1 MTLSKRLYW
10 LAGLVAVIA
19 IAIAV
24 VTLASANSSAQ
35 TDPPTSA
42 STGADTV
49 VPCSDPTGADSDTEA
64 ADSADA
70 DNIEEQCGD
79 QNDGET
85 NDDGVNETDGDNNEV
100 DDGNGETGDDNGDPA
115 NAGKLDDG
123 KDLLPQAS
131 ITIDQAIAAAQTA
144 ATGDIGEIDLEDYNG
159 KLVFN
164 VDVGD
169 QDVKVD
175 AANGTVLGAGKTE
188 PDHRCDKTVC
198 R

>member
-24 VTLASANSSAQ
+24 VTMASANSSAQ
-35 TDPPTSA
+35 SSPPA
-42 STGADTV
+42 AVDDQADG
-49 VPCSDPTGADSDTEA
+49 D
-64 ADSADA
+64 DA
-70 DNIEEQCGD
+70 
-79 QNDGET
+79 
-85 NDDGVNETDGDNNEV
+85 NESDGDNNEAG
-100 DDGNGETGDDNGDPA
+100 DGEADDDNGDPA
-115 NAGKLDDG
+115 GAGKLDDG
-123 KDLLPQAS
+123 QDLLPQAS

-144 ATGDIGEIDLEDYNG
+144 ATGDIGEIDLEYHDG

-175 AANGTVLGAGKTE
+175 ASNGTVLGSGE
-188 PDHRCDKTVC
+188 D
-198 R
+198 

>member
-10 LAGLVAVIA
+10 LAGLVAVFA
-19 IAIAV
+19 IAAAAITMV
-24 VTLASANSSAQ
+24 STNGSAQ

-64 ADSADA
+64 ADGADA

-79 QNDGET
+79 QADGET
-85 NDDGVNETDGDNNEV
+85 NDDGANETDGDNNAA
-100 DDGNGETGDDNGDPA
+100 DDGDGEA

-131 ITIDQAIAAAQTA
+131 ITIEQAIAAAQTA

-175 AANGTVLGAGKTE
+175 AATGAVLGSGK
-188 PDHRCDKTVC
+188 D
-198 R
+198 